1 LGQVDA
7 GRRVR
12 HWFCSEATR
21 REARIYGFCVARM
34 VYGRQNSNADH
45 AFINWN
51 SDFVN
56 EK

>member
-34 VYGRQNSNADH
+34 VYGKQNSNADH
-45 AFINWN
+45 AFMN
-51 SDFVN
+51 
-56 EK
+56 